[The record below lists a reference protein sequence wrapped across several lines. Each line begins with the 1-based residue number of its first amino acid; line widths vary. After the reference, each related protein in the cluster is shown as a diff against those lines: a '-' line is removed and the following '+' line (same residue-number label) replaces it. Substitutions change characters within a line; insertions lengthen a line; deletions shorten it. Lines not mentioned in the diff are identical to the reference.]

1 MNTLGT
7 LLRAHLFGES
17 HGRGVGVLIDGLP
30 AGMPIEVG
38 RIQAALERRRPGRN
52 KLSSPRKETDLFEIL
67 SGALDGCVT
76 GAPLALWIPNVDAR
90 SKHYERLRAVPRPGH
105 ADWPAYVRYRGHN
118 DGRGGGHFSGRL
130 TAPLVA
136 AGALAATLLEG
147 HGIRVGAHLH
157 GVGGRAGPGGR
168 HDVAAMQAA
177 ADGPLQTAHAAL
189 AEAFEA
195 DILAARSARDSLG
208 GLIEFRAE
216 GLPVG
221 LGEPFADSV
230 ESVLSHALFAI
241 PAVKGVGFG
250 AGFAAAE
257 MAGSAHNDP
266 WLPDG
271 AGGLRPA
278 TNHAGG
284 ILGGLSTGAPVWG
297 QVAVKPTSSIFLAQQ
312 SVDLR
317 SGQAATLELTGR
329 HDPIIAIRAV
339 PVVQAVVCLG
349 LADLLLRHAAQAQVA
364 APWPPRPPTGD

>member
-1 MNTLGT
+1 MNTLGI
-7 LLRAHLFGES
+7 LLRTHLFGES
-17 HGRGVGVLIDGLP
+17 HGRGVGVVLDGLP
-30 AGMPIEVG
+30 PGLPIDEAS
-38 RIQAALERRRPGRN
+38 IQAALDQRRPGQG
-52 KLSSPRKETDLFEIL
+52 KLASPRNELDVFEIL
-67 SGALDGCVT
+67 SGALEGCAT
-76 GAPLALWIPNVDAR
+76 GAPLALWIGNVDAR
-90 SKHYERLRAVPRPGH
+90 SKHYDQLRAVPRPGH
-105 ADWPAYVRYRGHN
+105 ADWPAFVRYRGHN

-136 AGALAATLLEG
+136 AGAIAATLLEG

-157 GVGGRAGPGGR
+157 GVGGRVGPAGQF
-168 HDVAAMQAA
+168 DVAAMQAVG
-177 ADGPLQTAHAAL
+177 DGQLKSCHAELCA
-189 AEAFEA
+189 AFEA
-195 DILAARSARDSLG
+195 DILAARGARDSLG

-216 GLPVG
+216 GLPTG
-221 LGEPFADSV
+221 LGEPFADSI

-250 AGFAAAE
+250 AGFAAAG
-257 MAGSAHNDP
+257 MRGSEHNDP

-297 QVAVKPTSSIFLAQQ
+297 HVAIKPTSSIFVPQQ

-317 SGQAATLELTGR
+317 SGEATTLELTGR

-339 PVVQAVVCLG
+339 PVVQAMVSLG
-349 LADLLLRHAAQAQVA
+349 LADLLLRHAAQASVA
-364 APWPPRPPTGD
+364 ALWPARAAR